1 MNLSNGSR
9 LTKGISAQALRA
21 LGGTM
26 VHVIRTF
33 DRPAVELVER
43 IKPFPPS
50 TLHEAQGRSGALTSR
65 IKPIYLGMRACGPA
79 LTVSCHPGDNMMLIT
94 AISLAKPGDVLVV
107 SAGDH
112 PEQGGFGE
120 VLSTACVAKGIVGLV
135 TDAGVRDGP
144 AVRDTGFNVFCYG
157 LCMKGT
163 VKETLGYINQP
174 IVIGG
179 IAVRPGDIVSAD
191 DDGVVVVP
199 RENIADVCA
208 KSAARE
214 EKEAS
219 VMKALKAGGDIL
231 ELSGIGKVL
240 ESKNCTFA

>member
-1 MNLSNGSR
+1 M
-9 LTKGISAQALRA
+9 T
-21 LGGTM
+21 
-26 VHVIRTF
+26 HVIKTF
-33 DRPAVELVER
+33 ERPAAELVDR
-43 IKPFPPS
+43 IKLYSPS
-50 TLHEAQGRSGALTSR
+50 TLHEAQGRCGALTSR
-65 IKPIYLGMRACGPA
+65 IKPIYPGMRACGPA

-120 VLSTACVAKGIVGLV
+120 VLSTACLAKGIVGLV

-144 AVRDTGFNVFCYG
+144 AVRDRGFNVFCYS

-179 IAVRPGDIVSAD
+179 VAIRPGDIVSAD

-199 RENIADVCA
+199 KENIADVCA

-214 EKEAS
+214 DKEAS
-219 VMKALKAGGDIL
+219 IMKALEAGGDIL
-231 ELSGIGKVL
+231 ELTGIGKVL
-240 ESKNCTFA
+240 SAKNCTFA